1 MKSFSLPQT
10 VQQDLWNYI
19 KRENPEK
26 TKFPKNSHDLGHI
39 SKGLR
44 IPGQVSRGTR
54 ITGQISKFLDRFIY
68 SQCVARLMNLASPL
82 EPRGVP

>member
-19 KRENPEK
+19 KRENPKK

-44 IPGQVSRGTR
+44 IPDQVSRGTR
-54 ITGQISKFLDRFIY
+54 ITGQISKFLERK
-68 SQCVARLMNLASPL
+68 ASHPAL
-82 EPRGVP
+82 V